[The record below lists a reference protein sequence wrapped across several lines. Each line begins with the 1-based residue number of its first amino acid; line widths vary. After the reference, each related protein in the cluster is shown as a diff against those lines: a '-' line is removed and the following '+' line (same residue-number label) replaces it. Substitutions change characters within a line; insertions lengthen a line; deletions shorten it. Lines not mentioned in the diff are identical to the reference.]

1 MLAPL
6 SGWPRGPGKIRTY
19 YVALIILLAGVAPA
33 SAQSSTRGRAPASP
47 LAAFAVPGMTGV
59 DGSRLSLQPFARGL
73 LREITL
79 AEGRTIKT
87 AFTLLNDRM
96 GVVSGDSSGNIV
108 GMFSLSGSTITTLYA
123 DGGSETLV
131 RDGANAVLLVAQAVE
146 GGTACTSWYP
156 AGHVFSVAERK
167 AALARQARRLG
178 LTLSRAQMKD
188 AACTAEVE
196 KAERAQQAVVA
207 VAPRQPAAV
216 PAVPQFAPAY
226 PEASADFDNFYYAFV
241 APQEGGYVVNDGNGS
256 PANYGINQGA
266 NPDVEVAALKQD
278 DAKQILYERYW
289 LRSGADQ
296 LPQALAMVHG
306 DTAINMGVKAA
317 NELLAQAGNDPHL
330 YLELRT
336 QRYHS
341 IAAANPGKAEY
352 LPVWL
357 ARVESLRAMIGGEAA
372 PARGQTWDV
381 GYAYAR
387 RRSVWPRDAWDE

>member
-1 MLAPL
+1 
-6 SGWPRGPGKIRTY
+6 
-19 YVALIILLAGVAPA
+19 LIILLAGAAPA
-33 SAQSSTRGRAPASP
+33 CAQSIVRGRATVSP
-47 LAAFAVPGMTGV
+47 LASFAVSGMTGV
-59 DGSRLSLQPFARGL
+59 DGSRISLQPFARGL
-73 LREITL
+73 LREITT

-96 GVVSGDSSGNIV
+96 GVVSGEGGGNII
-108 GMFSLSGSTITTLYA
+108 GMFSLSGASITTLYS
-123 DGGSETLV
+123 DGGSETLL
-131 RDGANAVLLVAQAVE
+131 RDGADSVLVVAQAVE
-146 GGTACTSWYP
+146 GSTACTAWYP
-156 AGHVFSVAERK
+156 AGHVFSMAERK

-178 LTLSRAQMKD
+178 LKLTRAQVKD
-188 AACTAEVE
+188 ADCSAESE
-196 KAERAQQAVVA
+196 KAERAQQAVIA
-207 VAPRQPAAV
+207 MAPRQPAAV
-216 PAVPQFAPAY
+216 PAVPQRAPGY
-226 PEASADFDNFYYAFV
+226 PEPPADFDDFYHAFV
-241 APQEGGYVVNDGNGS
+241 APQEGGYVANDGNGS

-266 NPDVEVAALKQD
+266 NPDVEVAALRQD

-317 NELLAQAGNDPHL
+317 NELLAQAGDDPHL

-336 QRYHS
+336 QRYHA

-372 PARGQTWDV
+372 PREAPRYAEYPANRGRTTWV
-381 GYAYAR
+381 RGGY
-387 RRSVWPRDAWDE
+387 WDSWGE